1 MTVLGFDTSNYTT
14 SIAAFDGTSGEN
26 QSRLLP
32 VKAGEL
38 GLRQADALFAH
49 VKSLPDLAGGLFSHV
64 DPQSV
69 AAVGVSTRPRAVD
82 GSYMPCF
89 LAGVCLAKTVASLL
103 RVPLVEVSHQQG
115 HLAAALW
122 SSGREALLDRPF
134 LAWHLSGGTT
144 ELLYVS
150 PRGGTWLAAG
160 SAAPQTFLPVSSST
174 GRPAAGLRLP
184 GRARPGPAEPG
195 GRAVEGFRVKCPEL
209 EFSLSGVENQ
219 VQQYFTRTG
228 SREKTAAFALDS
240 VCRAVYAATDHARRR
255 HPGLPVVFS
264 GGVASNAMLRRQMEP
279 FDPVFCPPQY
289 ATDNAMG
296 VAVLAWRSLEESDG
310 TTDL

>member
-1 MTVLGFDTSNYTT
+1 M
-14 SIAAFDGTSGEN
+14 
-26 QSRLLP
+26 
-32 VKAGEL
+32 
-38 GLRQADALFAH
+38 
-49 VKSLPDLAGGLFSHV
+49 
-64 DPQSV
+64 
-69 AAVGVSTRPRAVD
+69 
-82 GSYMPCF
+82 
-89 LAGVCLAKTVASLL
+89 
-103 RVPLVEVSHQQG
+103 
-115 HLAAALW
+115 
-122 SSGREALLDRPF
+122 
-134 LAWHLSGGTT
+134 
-144 ELLYVS
+144 
-150 PRGGTWLAAG
+150 
-160 SAAPQTFLPVSSST
+160 
-174 GRPAAGLRLP
+174 
-184 GRARPGPAEPG
+184 
-195 GRAVEGFRVKCPEL
+195 EGFRVKCPEL

>member
-1 MTVLGFDTSNYTT
+1 M
-14 SIAAFDGTSGEN
+14 
-26 QSRLLP
+26 
-32 VKAGEL
+32 
-38 GLRQADALFAH
+38 FAH

-144 ELLYVS
+144 ELLYVE
-150 PRGGTWLAAG
+150 PQGAERGLQPDRRHHRHFCR
-160 SAAPQTFLPVSSST
+160 SAHRPD
-174 GRPAAGLRLP
+174 RPAFGTAVP
-184 GRARPGPAEPG
+184 GGQGPGPAEPG
-195 GRAVEGFRVKCPEL
+195 GRAGGGIPGEVPGAGVFPFRCGKSGASSTLPGLAAGRKRRRLPWTVFAGPYTPPPITPGGGIRGFRWCFP
-209 EFSLSGVENQ
+209 GVWPPMP
-219 VQQYFTRTG
+219 
-228 SREKTAAFALDS
+228 S
-240 VCRAVYAATDHARRR
+240 
-255 HPGLPVVFS
+255 
-264 GGVASNAMLRRQMEP
+264 LRRQMEP